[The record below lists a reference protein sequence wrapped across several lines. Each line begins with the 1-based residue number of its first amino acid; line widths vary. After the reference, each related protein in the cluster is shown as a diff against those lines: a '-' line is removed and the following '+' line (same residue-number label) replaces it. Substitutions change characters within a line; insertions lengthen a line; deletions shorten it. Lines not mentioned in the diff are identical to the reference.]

1 MYLGGHTYQHAKEY
15 PRTVKAVSKYF
26 HKHVPNDVAKSLPAL
41 YPLTEAQ
48 AGRRR
53 QFPYNSVAYILSSEG
68 AQAIV
73 ALVNKHGMGRSIEQM
88 VSHLLDVFEDGCY
101 TARPLL
107 VHRSIVS
114 SRGIL
119 HMSDVQPVVPFSS
132 MVSVDGMYPVDWH
145 VTMKAG
151 SLVYVTASAIRSFYT
166 SVLSNNLITQPFVLL
181 TGDSD
186 FTIPNDWPDHVHTI
200 LSSPYL
206 LHWYSQ
212 NYIGSHAKLSHMPIG
227 IDFHSAH
234 GDWVHPFQHEL
245 ALHAMAVYSPA
256 LQHRH
261 LLCHASFHFAM
272 KFRYSHHRFEAIDQ
286 VPKELVHYQ
295 ANFTDRITTW
305 KNQAQYAFVLSPPG
319 NGLDCHRTWEALV
332 LGCIPIVKSS
342 GLDPVFDG
350 LPVLIVKEWSDI
362 TLELLSKTRD
372 EHAKR
377 RFSLERLT
385 LQHWVERFRAHK
397 ISDAPKTS
405 VNVTSKAINQ

>member
-186 FTIPNDWPDHVHTI
+186 SVLPIDEPEISERVASHP
-200 LSSPYL
+200 L
-206 LHWYSQ
+206 LLRWYSQ
-212 NYIGSHAKLSHMPIG
+212 NYIGSHTKVSHMPIG
-227 IDFHSAH
+227 LDLHSTLLP
-234 GDWVHPFQHEL
+234 GLLVGKPPRYIEL
-245 ALHAMAVYSPA
+245 VLHSIAYYTPA
-256 LQHRH
+256 LKARR
-261 LLCHASFHFAM
+261 LMCYSNFHFNM
-272 KFRYSHHRFEAIDQ
+272 KWRFGYERKSAIAA
-286 VPKELVHYQ
+286 VPTELVFYESQ
-295 ANFTDRITTW
+295 IVDPVVTW
-305 KNQAQYAFVLSPPG
+305 MNQAQYAFVLSPPG

-385 LQHWVERFRAHK
+385 LQHWVERFRAHGAVIK
-397 ISDAPKTS
+397 GEAKHRSG
-405 VNVTSKAINQ
+405 